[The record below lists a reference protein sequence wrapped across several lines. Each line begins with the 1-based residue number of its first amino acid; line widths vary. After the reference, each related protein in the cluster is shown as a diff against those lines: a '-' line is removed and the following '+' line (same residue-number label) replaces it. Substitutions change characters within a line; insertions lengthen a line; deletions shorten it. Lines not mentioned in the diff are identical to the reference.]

1 MTRGKLLEPGSLA
14 MGEHPAG
21 DPEIEQRAKEL
32 LSRRRYRNSAYID
45 TLLSFL
51 LLAELLVCGVVGLW
65 VAPHLVRDDSMSL
78 TTIWIS
84 FFPGLILTVA
94 AVFMV
99 KLFPGKE
106 VNRFLITTAQFCL
119 IGLFGYYLGGS
130 LEAHFLAFV
139 TVALLSVY
147 RDWRVLMLAFAISGA
162 DHLVRGTL
170 FPETIYGAVG
180 NPTWRTLEHLCALG
194 FEVVFLSY
202 TGARLKREMKDCV
215 YETASLSVRNERAF
229 LADQAML
236 DLVSRATLGDLT
248 YRLDQEERDAAGMVG
263 VGLENMMES
272 LGQLVKQVQVL
283 GESVA
288 SSADEL
294 ESGVLEHQATVTQ
307 QASIARSLTRSADTI
322 LGTSQELA
330 DSVSGVA
337 KAADETAELAARSQR
352 ALAVM
357 NESNALV
364 DESSSKVVK
373 RLRVLSEKASNI
385 SSVLTTINKVA
396 DQTNLLSLNAAIEA
410 EKAGEAGRGFGV
422 VAQEIRR
429 LADQTAVSTLDVES
443 MIKQM
448 QVAVQ
453 EGVEEMDEFVGQVR
467 GRASEVDVVAQQL
480 RHVIEAVE
488 MMIPQFDLFSQG
500 MDEQSG
506 LSREISGSLNMLHEQ
521 AEGAVDSI
529 HHSLLTLH
537 ELRDLVNVMQQG
549 VARFKVGKTEV
560 EE

>member
-1 MTRGKLLEPGSLA
+1 MTIGKLLDLDSLA
-14 MGEHPAG
+14 AREHAGG
-21 DPEIEQRAKEL
+21 DPEIELRAKEL
-32 LSRRRYRNSAYID
+32 LSRRRYRNAAGID
-45 TLLSFL
+45 NLLGYL
-51 LLAELLVCGVVGLW
+51 LLGILIICGAVGLW
-65 VAPHLVRDDSMSL
+65 VAPRYLVDGSATSIWMSFL
-78 TTIWIS
+78 
-84 FFPGLILTVA
+84 PGALLSAVTVWL
-94 AVFMV
+94 V
-99 KLFPGKE
+99 KSQPGKE
-106 VNRFLITTAQFCL
+106 VNRFLLAVSQVYL
-119 IGLFGYYLGGS
+119 VALLGYYLGGRS
-130 LEAHFLAFV
+130 ETHFMLFV
-139 TVALLSVY
+139 SVALLSVY
-147 RDWRVLMLAFAISGA
+147 RDWRVLVAALAASA
-162 DHLVRGTL
+162 VDHLVRGAL
-170 FPETIYGAVG
+170 APSSIFGATEDPVWSTVG
-180 NPTWRTLEHLCALG
+180 HLLGLTLEVAFLG
-194 FEVVFLSY
+194 Y
-202 TGARLKREMKDCV
+202 TGIRLKREMRDCV

-248 YRLDQEERDAAGMVG
+248 YRLDKEERDAAGMVG

-307 QASIARSLTRSADTI
+307 QASIARSLTRSAETI

-330 DSVSGVA
+330 DSVSGVS

-364 DESSSKVVK
+364 DESSAKVVK

-453 EGVEEMDEFVGQVR
+453 EGVEEMDDFVAQVR
-467 GRASEVDVVAQQL
+467 GRASEVEGVAKQL
-480 RHVIEAVE
+480 RYVIEAVE
-488 MMIPQFDLFSQG
+488 MMIPQFDIFSQG

-537 ELRDLVNVMQQG
+537 ELRDLVYVMQQG
-549 VARFKVGKTEV
+549 VARFKVGDFEV

>member
-1 MTRGKLLEPGSLA
+1 MTLGRLLGPDSLA
-14 MGEHPAG
+14 AGAHPGG
-21 DPEIEQRAKEL
+21 DAEIELRAKEL
-32 LSRRRYRNSAYID
+32 LSRRRYRNAAYVD
-45 TLLSFL
+45 TLLSYL
-51 LLAELLVCGVVGLW
+51 LLLELLVCGVVAQWL
-65 VAPHLVRDDSMSL
+65 APHLIRTDSTSWS
-78 TTIWIS
+78 TIWVS
-84 FFPGLILTVA
+84 FLPGLILTAVA
-94 AVFMV
+94 VSSV
-99 KLFPGKE
+99 RLGPGKD
-106 VNRFLITTAQFCL
+106 VNRYLFTLAQFCL
-119 IGLFGYYLGGS
+119 IGLFGYYLGGC
-130 LEAHFLAFV
+130 LETHFLAFV

-147 RDWRVLMLAFAISGA
+147 RDWRVLLAALVVSGA
-162 DHLVRGTL
+162 DHLVRGAL
-170 FPETIYGAVG
+170 IPQTIYGAVD
-180 NPTWRTLEHLCALG
+180 NPAWRTVEHLCALG
-194 FEVVFLSY
+194 FEVLFLGF
-202 TGARLKREMKDCV
+202 TGARLRREMTDCV

-283 GESVA
+283 GDSVA

-307 QASIARSLTRSADTI
+307 QASIARSLTRSAEAI

-330 DSVSGVA
+330 DSVSGVS

-453 EGVEEMDEFVGQVR
+453 EGVEEMDEFVAQVR

-537 ELRDLVNVMQQG
+537 ELRDLVYVMQQG
-549 VARFKVGKTEV
+549 VARFKVGKLEV
-560 EE
+560 EG